1 MALEENKAIMRR
13 WLKEG
18 WSTGNVDVADEIV
31 SKDFTVHGAGGQSV
45 KTGPNGVKELVRT
58 WRKAFPDGV
67 MHVLDDIAEG
77 PYVGVRLLWTGTH
90 MGDFYGA
97 KPTGAKVT
105 CSSIGIDEVRDGQ
118 IVGGWGELDML
129 GLMQQVHMLQKMGP
143 DAPADPVGD
152 SETVPRPTST
162 SVAENKAVVL
172 KFVDAINKWDLNAA
186 RALCASNY
194 VEHNPAWGAISLQG
208 TFETY
213 QMIRAALPD
222 LNFASDTSL
231 MVGNGD
237 RVVLRGTVTGTHTGA
252 DLFGVKASG
261 KKLEWT
267 GIDISRVTDGKIS
280 ERWLSA
286 DILRLM
292 QELGLVPAAS

>member
-1 MALEENKAIMRR
+1 MGLEENKAIMRR
-13 WLKEG
+13 WLSEG
-18 WSTGNVDVADEIV
+18 WSSGNVDVADEIV
-31 SKDFTVHGAGGQSV
+31 SPDFTVHGAGGQSV
-45 KTGPNGVKELVRT
+45 KSGPNGVKDLVRT

-90 MGDFYGA
+90 LGEFYGA
-97 KPTGAKVT
+97 KPTGHKVT

-129 GLMQQVHMLQKMGP
+129 GLMQAVGMLPKVGP
-143 DAPADPVGD
+143 DAPPDPVANQV
-152 SETVPRPTST
+152 TVPGATSS
-162 SVAENKAVVL
+162 SVSDNKKVVL
-172 KFVDAINKWDLNAA
+172 GFVNAINKWDLDGA
-186 RALCASNY
+186 RALCAANY
-194 VEHNPAWGAISLQG
+194 VEHNPAWGAIGIDG
-208 TFETY
+208 TFDTY
-213 QMIRAALPD
+213 KMIRAALPD

-231 MVGNGD
+231 MVGEGD

-292 QELGLVPAAS
+292 QELGLVPTGG